1 VRTRFLARR
10 RPIEAIPTPASNGNS
25 VRASGE
31 HADHS
36 PHSTDVAPLE
46 TRADEARDNAIVTN
60 ARREFANAFGD
71 LARGKRNWQI
81 ISFLLV
87 VVLVIQAA
95 TTLRLASSA
104 RAVPYVVQVDR
115 IGQITAGGVAEPM
128 RDPDVRLVTSQLAHF
143 VRSVRT
149 VLPAS
154 ASAAQADLL
163 RRGYAFAAPSAAGFL
178 NDYFQD
184 PGHDPRLLGRH
195 VVRAVDVTS
204 ALRVPDP
211 QRQTASAPR
220 IQTWRLQWLETD
232 RPIESGDSATVAAW
246 EGYVTLQIVPPST
259 VDAIQENPLGLRIT
273 SIAWTRVGS
282 RMLPT
287 VDSITGSSP
296 SGGVQ

>member
-1 VRTRFLARR
+1 MRMRLLAPRH
-10 RPIEAIPTPASNGNS
+10 PLEAMPTLASNGGS
-25 VRASGE
+25 VRTPGE

-36 PHSTDVAPLE
+36 QHSADVAPVE
-46 TRADEARDNAIVTN
+46 TRDDDPRDNAIVAN

-81 ISFLLV
+81 ISFFLV

-178 NDYFQD
+178 NNYFQD

-195 VVRAVDVTS
+195 LVRTVDVTS
-204 ALRVPDP
+204 VLRVPDP
-211 QRQTASAPR
+211 QRQTASPP

-232 RPIESGDSATVAAW
+232 RPIEAGDSAAVAAW